1 VRAYGDQAIAR
12 KLRKEQTEAERRLW
26 WHLRNRQLE
35 GWKFRR
41 QFPIGHYIV
50 DFACIDARLIVE
62 LDGGQDSEQGHYDEQ
77 RTKELEKA
85 GFAVLRFWSMMF

>member
-1 VRAYGDQAIAR
+1 VGRGRERSERVRAYGDQAIAR

-62 LDGGQDSEQGHYDEQ
+62 LDGGQHSE
-77 RTKELEKA
+77 
-85 GFAVLRFWSMMF
+85 